1 MGYTVDKKTGKII
14 LVHDVTVSSKAVK
27 QPETQQQR
35 QQEGKDDRRRNVENH
50 KVEGRLQRFVE
61 KRIASVEQLSVVLE
75 PEKSGLLL
83 EYGKIG

>member
-35 QQEGKDDRRRNVENH
+35 QQEQQTAAIYRRRRVCEIRYYNA
-50 KVEGRLQRFVE
+50 L
-61 KRIASVEQLSVVLE
+61 
-75 PEKSGLLL
+75 
-83 EYGKIG
+83 